1 MYRWRA
7 ATMTEITGIRKTL
20 EKHGQAHLLRFY
32 DELSDRQRAMLL
44 EQLAAIDFDQM
55 DKWIARYAQR
65 GPVSELKGRIQP
77 PPVVPAKPSTPAEQA
92 EHKAARTKGQQ
103 LLAAG
108 KVAALMVAG
117 GQGTRLGLEGPKGC
131 LEATPVAHKPLFRL
145 FAEQILAASQRH
157 RVTIPWYVMT
167 SQANDVA
174 TRAFFRQN
182 RTFGLSPDDVFFFV
196 QGTMPAIGF
205 DGRLLLAEKGSLALS
220 PDGHGGCLTALHRS
234 GALDDMARRGI
245 ELISYFQVDNPLAR
259 CIDPLFL
266 GLHVLRGAEMS
277 AKALPKR
284 DPMERVGNFC
294 VLDGEITVIEYS
306 DMPEDLALATTEEG
320 KLKFSAGSTAIHV
333 LSRSFVDRLTAGS
346 KPPLPFH
353 RAEKAVPCIDDHGQ
367 PFKPDK
373 PNAVKLE
380 MFVFDALP
388 LAKETVILE
397 IDRREEFSPIKN
409 ASGEDSVAS
418 SLHAQVRRAAAWLE
432 EAGVA
437 VPRDADGQ
445 IAAAIEIS
453 PLFAENAEELKAKIE
468 AKKLTIVGGQNLY
481 LGD

>member
-1 MYRWRA
+1 
-7 ATMTEITGIRKTL
+7 MTEITGIRKTL
-20 EKHGQAHLLRFY
+20 EKHGQSHLLRFY
-32 DELSDRQRAMLL
+32 DELSDRQRTVLL
-44 EQLAAIDFDQM
+44 EQLAALDFDQM
-55 DKWIARYAQR
+55 DALIARYAQR
-65 GPVSELKGRIQP
+65 GPALELKGRIRP
-77 PPVVPAKPSTPAEQA
+77 PLVVPTKPTTPAEQA
-92 EHKAARTKGQQ
+92 EHKAARAKGRE

-145 FAEQILAASQRH
+145 FAEQILAASQRY
-157 RVTIPWYVMT
+157 RVAIPWYVMT

-182 RTFGLSPDDVFFFV
+182 RHFGLSPDDVFFFV
-196 QGTMPAIGF
+196 QGTMPAFGF
-205 DGRLLLAEKGSLALS
+205 DGRLLLTEKGSLALS
-220 PDGHGGCLTALHRS
+220 PDGHGGCLTALRRC

-245 ELISYFQVDNPLAR
+245 ELISYFQVDNPLSR

-266 GLHVLRGAEMS
+266 GLHALRGAEMS

-294 VLDGEITVIEYS
+294 VLDGKVTVIEYS
-306 DMPEDLALATTEEG
+306 DLPEELAAATTEDG
-320 KLKFSAGSTAIHV
+320 RLKFAAGSIAIHV
-333 LSRSFVDRLTAGS
+333 LSRPFVERLTATGL
-346 KPPLPFH
+346 PPLPFH
-353 RAEKAVPCIDDHGQ
+353 RAEKTVPYIDDHGQ
-367 PFKPDK
+367 LVKPDK

-388 LAKETVILE
+388 LAKQTVILE

-409 ASGEDSVAS
+409 ASGEDSLAS
-418 SLHAQVRRAAAWLE
+418 SLHAQVRRAATWLE
-432 EAGVA
+432 QAGVA

-453 PLFAENAEELKAKIE
+453 PLFAETAEELKAKLE
-468 AKKLTIVGGQNLY
+468 VKKPTIVGGQNLY